1 MKKPET
7 WLCMKKQIFLNNVRG
22 EGGETKKKT
31 EKKGKREGMCCANIK
46 TNCSSISGTFGLHSN
61 LLNKADPD

>member
-22 EGGETKKKT
+22 EGGETKKKNR
-31 EKKGKREGMCCANIK
+31 KKRKERGNVLCKHQNK
-46 TNCSSISGTFGLHSN
+46 LQLN
-61 LLNKADPD
+61 LRYIRPAL